1 MGLLDRWLGI
11 PTPLLMFTAAQHG
24 VTFNL
29 GAKPRF
35 KELWHS
41 PSQGS
46 PQGSGL
52 AAAGS
57 ITREDPYLSVSPS
70 APVPFTPA

>member
-35 KELWHS
+35 K
-41 PSQGS
+41 G
-46 PQGSGL
+46 
-52 AAAGS
+52 
-57 ITREDPYLSVSPS
+57 R
-70 APVPFTPA
+70 